1 MLKMKFIS
9 ALMMIA
15 VALPLQAEAA
25 SSPQKSGFQGKL
37 LDTASNPRN
46 GSFDMTFRIFDA
58 PALGT
63 ELWTETQTG
72 VAVNNGVFTVQLG
85 AVAALPAGLFNG
97 TSAYLEVQVA
107 PDTAMTPRQQ
117 LLMSPYAFR
126 ALIADDLLVGN
137 TNYVQVRAT
146 LQAGAVFHVSSGT
159 VAGAFMATGAS
170 SFTASGNQ
178 TYSLNTSSGVRLQA
192 GTLRVEGSGGVEVL
206 NTVRAATVTATSA
219 VILPQGAASSV
230 EGAMRWEPAQNLLF
244 IGTGTANKTMTDT
257 DSAQTLTNKTLNSTG
272 GNTVDATHL
281 RTRLLASDAPSD
293 GMTWEWSAGASQW
306 FPVYGATVS
315 VVHVSFPPANNNGV
329 NADRIFLVPLTVP
342 GTMKLNQIR
351 YRVTTAVAGVTGDV
365 GLYDTSGS
373 LVASGGA
380 NSADFTTTGAKV
392 VNVVGAPVTIQPG
405 QYFLAISC
413 TDPGALGNPLVR
425 GNNLGGVASAGVIK
439 GMGTITGAAGSG
451 STLPAGITLSAIVDG
466 NIVFFMSLNE

>member
-1 MLKMKFIS
+1 MLKFKLVL
-9 ALMMIA
+9 ALLMLAA
-15 VALPLQAEAA
+15 VPPHWAQAAN
-25 SSPQKSGFQGKL
+25 SPQKIGFQGKL

-58 PALGT
+58 PTAGT
-63 ELWTETQTG
+63 ELWTETQSG
-72 VAVNNGVFTVQLG
+72 VTVNNGVFTVQLG
-85 AVAALPAGLFNG
+85 AVSALAAGLFNG
-97 TSAYLEVQVA
+97 ASAYLEVEVA

-117 LLMSPYAFR
+117 LLMSPFAFR

-146 LQAGAVFHVSSGT
+146 LQAGAVFHVASGT
-159 VAGAFMATGAS
+159 VAGQFMATGAS
-170 SFTASGNQ
+170 SFTASGNS
-178 TYSLNTSSGVRLQA
+178 TYSLNTSSGIRLQA

-206 NTVRAATVTATSA
+206 NTVRAATVTATMA
-219 VILPQGAASSV
+219 ILLPQGAASSV
-230 EGAMRWEPAQNLLF
+230 EGAMRWEPTQNLLYV
-244 IGTGTANKTMTDT
+244 GTGTANKTMTDT

-272 GNTVDATHL
+272 GNVVDATHL

-293 GMTWEWSAGASQW
+293 GMTLEWLAGAAQW
-306 FPVYGATVS
+306 SPVYGATVS

-342 GTMKLNQIR
+342 GTLKLNQIR

-365 GLYDTSGS
+365 GLYDASGS
-373 LVASGGA
+373 LIASGGA

-392 VNVVGAPVTIQPG
+392 VNVVGAPVTVQPG
-405 QYFLAISC
+405 QYYLAISC
-413 TDPGALGNPLVR
+413 TDPGGNGNPQVR
-425 GNNLGGVASAGVIK
+425 GNNLGGTASAGVIK
-439 GMGTITGAAGSG
+439 GMGTITGALGSG